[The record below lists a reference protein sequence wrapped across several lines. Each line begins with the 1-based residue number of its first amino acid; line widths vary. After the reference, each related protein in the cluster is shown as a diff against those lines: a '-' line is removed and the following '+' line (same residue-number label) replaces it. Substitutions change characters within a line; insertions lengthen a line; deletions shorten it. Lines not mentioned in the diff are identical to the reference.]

1 MMEVRGKLPLDKSG
15 ISRILVRTTNWVGD
29 AVMTLP
35 ALEAVRENFP
45 HSAITVLARPW
56 VVPLLENHPA
66 VDNVLVFHKGRGYP
80 WDVPE
85 TLRMV
90 GQIRQRG
97 FDMAVLFQNAF
108 EAAFLAYLGGVKY
121 RVGYNTQARG
131 WLLSHAVKKNAEI
144 LKQHQVEYYLGILRA
159 MGWEA
164 ESRDPVI
171 HAAPRDMDA
180 ARALLASRGIHEG
193 DLLLGLSPG
202 AIYGPAKRWPGERF
216 ARIGDRAVRRWGARV
231 ILFGSKGEQEVC
243 RTVADA
249 MEEKALDVSGKT
261 SLGEALALV
270 RACRFFVTN
279 DSGLMHVA
287 AALHV
292 PLVAVFGSTDAVA
305 TGPRGRHSRVVRHDT
320 DCAPCLKKECPDDFR
335 CMLDIG
341 ADEVWETLERLRQQ
355 VN

>member
-1 MMEVRGKLPLDKSG
+1 MEVRGKGTIDKSR
-15 ISRILVRTTNWVGD
+15 IQRILVRATNWVGD

-45 HSAITVLARPW
+45 HSTITVLARPW
-56 VVPLLENHPA
+56 VAPLVESHPA
-66 VDNVLVFHKGRGYP
+66 VDKVMVFNKSRGYP
-80 WDVPE
+80 WDVKE
-85 TLRMV
+85 TLSMA
-90 GQIRQRG
+90 GQIRQQG

-121 RVGYNTQARG
+121 RVGYDTQARG
-131 WLLSHAVKKNAEI
+131 LLLSHAVKKNPEI
-144 LKQHQVEYYLGILRA
+144 TGKHQVEYYLGILRA

-171 HAAPRDMDA
+171 HVAQRDMDS
-180 ARALLASRGIHEG
+180 ARGLLASNGINE
-193 DLLLGLSPG
+193 DDTLLGLSPG

-216 ARIGDRAVRRWGARV
+216 AVIGDRAVRHWGAK
-231 ILFGSKGEQEVC
+231 ILIFGSRGEQDVC
-243 RTVADA
+243 RGVARA
-249 MEEKALDVSGKT
+249 MEEESLDLSGKV

-270 RACRFFVTN
+270 RQCRFFVTN

-287 AALHV
+287 AGLNV

-305 TGPRGRHSRVVRHDT
+305 TGPRGRYSRVVQHSV

-341 ADEVWETLERLRQQ
+341 ADEVWRTLDELRQQ